1 MIWSYFIIFALVSV
15 VLWATGAWAA
25 WRNRRALA
33 FATTGFGL
41 AIFLCLHPYYVDNSG
56 ASTAPYDGRD
66 ASLVQFLPSFG
77 RRHCL

>member
-41 AIFLCLHPYYVDNSG
+41 AILLEFG
-56 ASTAPYDGRD
+56 I
-66 ASLVQFLPSFG
+66 SLV
-77 RRHCL
+77 

>member
-33 FATTGFGL
+33 FATTGF
-41 AIFLCLHPYYVDNSG
+41 DNSG

-66 ASLVQFLPSFG
+66 ASLV
-77 RRHCL
+77 